1 MTRDRST
8 AYGRVVQTIRE
19 IGPAK
24 LWPREEA
31 CVRHAADAL
40 LFSRDLVADPEALE
54 ALGEVMELFDNLVDA
69 DRWTPERARR
79 LLDDVWACGPAAA
92 VVLPVAA

>member
-24 LWPREEA
+24 LFPREEA

-40 LFSRDLVADPEALE
+40 LFSADLVGDPEALN
-54 ALGEVMELFDNLVDA
+54 ALGDVMALVDNLVDA
-69 DRWTPERARR
+69 DRWTPERGRR
-79 LLDDVWACGPAAA
+79 LLDDIWTCGPATDVLLTAA
-92 VVLPVAA
+92 A

>member
-24 LWPREEA
+24 LWPHEEA

-40 LFSRDLVADPEALE
+40 LFSPDLVADPEALE
-54 ALGEVMELFDNLVDA
+54 ALGEVMEVVDNLVDA

-92 VVLPVAA
+92 IVLPVAA